1 MSSLK
6 NLLMRIRQKIS
17 SQRNKFSPKQNKRV
31 IDYSVTLF
39 LHVLVASILSYPPGN
54 MYICKLN
61 FDFIWAFL
69 IKE

>member
-39 LHVLVASILSYPPGN
+39 LHVLVALILSYPSGN
-54 MYICKLN
+54 DYICRLN
-61 FDFIWAFL
+61 FECVWVYL
-69 IKE
+69 TKE